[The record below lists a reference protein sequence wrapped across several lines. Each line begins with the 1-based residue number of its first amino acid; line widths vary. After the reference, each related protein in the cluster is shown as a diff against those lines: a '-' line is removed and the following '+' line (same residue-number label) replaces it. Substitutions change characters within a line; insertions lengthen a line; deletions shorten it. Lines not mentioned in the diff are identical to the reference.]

1 MTQERQKSVWV
12 LTMLSSASHH
22 SRSLTYLFSLY
33 GWGGGCFTL
42 QMHIAMTEAA
52 WSLCAVG
59 GSSKHSAGHGGDFLG
74 EFRQTL
80 PLIDS

>member
-1 MTQERQKSVWV
+1 M
-12 LTMLSSASHH
+12 
-22 SRSLTYLFSLY
+22 
-33 GWGGGCFTL
+33 L

-80 PLIDS
+80 VLIDS